1 MFNEVKMSHESSEKK
16 KTYESQRGHSKNKRQ
31 NAEPGFETAK
41 REKDGHRVR
50 SRKQPKGVPPRCGAS
65 REANSKPKPTREYKA
80 KSYGSETPRS

>member
-1 MFNEVKMSHESSEKK
+1 VFNEVKMSHESSEKK
-16 KTYESQRGHSKNKRQ
+16 KTYESHSKNKRQ

-50 SRKQPKGVPPRCGAS
+50 SRKQPKGVPPRCGAR
-65 REANSKPKPTREYKA
+65 REAKSEPKPTREYKA